1 MKKIVFI
8 LLLMFSFIS
17 AKSTDVYFA
26 NGILTKPEEANKN
39 AKILRKAINRPD
51 VPEVYVAYNHTFDI
65 HFVKGGHDLIES
77 LYQKLSLTKK
87 VDKVFNWLRNNEL
100 VTAHQFDLDRQ
111 LSSYRASIS
120 SGKRVLTVTHSQGN
134 LFTYEAYEDLKNEG
148 LGDEFDAI
156 SVASPMFSSI
166 KDDTKTFSWDND
178 LVADLALNPLRKR
191 YYCEVRKVEWIKY
204 RVYPT
209 HPMPTV
215 NYIYDS
221 DKEKVLQGDWI
232 PKEPFLKRFDSNVHS
247 FTFYMGEALRYESG
261 KIIYEPYMN
270 RELKTNY
277 LKDKI
282 LAEVNRIIDNNAQ
295 IGNTNNSGG
304 TSDDNG
310 KGSDTGYS
318 TNDGGNDTGSTGGGG
333 ADTEDNSGTFD
344 YKTQCSN
351 IDFPDPIPDE
361 LENSINEAISQVSG
375 AIDTETLCQTINGLV
390 QAYNLANGG
399 GVPSF

>member
-1 MKKIVFI
+1 MKKFILI
-8 LLLMFSFIS
+8 LLLTIGFLS
-17 AKSTDVYFA
+17 ATQTDVYFS
-26 NGILTKPEEANKN
+26 NGILTKPDVADRN
-39 AKILRKAINRPD
+39 AYLLCKRINRIDIPK
-51 VPEVYVAYNHTFDI
+51 VYVAYNHTFDI
-65 HFVKGGHDLIES
+65 HFVKGGPDLIES

-87 VDKVFNWLRNNEL
+87 VDKVFSWLSDNEL
-100 VTAHQFDLDRQ
+100 VTAHQYDLTLQ
-111 LSSYRASIS
+111 INSYINSIS
-120 SGKRVLTVTHSQGN
+120 REHKVLVVAHSQGN
-134 LFTYEAYEDLKNEG
+134 LFTNEAYESLKAGG
-148 LGDEFDAI
+148 LGDEFDAV

-191 YYCEVRKVEWIKY
+191 YYCEARKVEWIKN

-221 DKEKVLQGDWI
+221 DKEKALQGDWI
-232 PKEPFLKRFDSNVHS
+232 PKEPFLKRFDSNVHA

-261 KIIYEPYMN
+261 EIVYEPYMN

-277 LKDKI
+277 LKYKI
-282 LAEVNRIIDNNAQ
+282 LAEVNRILDNNAQ
-295 IGNTNNSGG
+295 IGNTDNGGG
-304 TSDDNG
+304 TDNG
-310 KGSDTGYS
+310 
-318 TNDGGNDTGSTGGGG
+318 NGGGTDTGGG
-333 ADTEDNSGTFD
+333 NSETFD

-351 IDFPDPIPDE
+351 IDFPDPIPDD
-361 LENSINEAISQVSG
+361 LESSINEAISQVSG

-399 GVPSF
+399 GIPSL